1 MTGFLL
7 LASEE
12 AVPSCASYLLSS
24 FSPITFLQ
32 THREQKAVE
41 DDKVST
47 AKLPFVMLYDT
58 VKPKTINV
66 AAVKPRSTLAFRFT
80 LANEPR
86 RLDCKRVGAHFKM
99 AGLGR
104 RLNCSIWQGEDGEE
118 DPNDIDDPE
127 PPSKRPK
134 IDEVPAPTAPITK
147 VYDEVKIDHTGITY
161 RRVFE
166 NPAQTP
172 PPSDVFERGLTLA
185 AALFPKGIARSVAPP
200 TSDACAVLPTAAA
213 TDASPAS
220 CVDTGSV
227 SICPSSSAPAQE
239 SSSSLIAL
247 GLDSVSLLNNGP
259 PANTEIDELLNEC
272 CGSQF

>member
-1 MTGFLL
+1 MGRCYNGRDGGTR
-7 LASEE
+7 
-12 AVPSCASYLLSS
+12 
-24 FSPITFLQ
+24 Q
-32 THREQKAVE
+32 TVGW
-41 DDKVST
+41 
-47 AKLPFVMLYDT
+47 KLPFVMLYDT
-58 VKPKTINV
+58 VKPETINV

-80 LANEPR
+80 LTNEPR
-86 RLDCKRVGAHFKM
+86 RVVCKSVGAHFKM

-134 IDEVPAPTAPITK
+134 IDEVPCLSPAPTAQISK
-147 VYDEVKIDHTGITY
+147 VYDEVKIDHTGVTY

-166 NPAQTP
+166 NPAETP

-185 AALFPKGIARSVAPP
+185 AALFPKGIARSLAPP

-213 TDASPAS
+213 TDASPAC

-259 PANTEIDELLNEC
+259 PANKEIDKLLNEC